1 MKRTN
6 EMMMLNYEHEVNVG
20 DLKAILVAQV
30 WVVGL
35 LKPDPGLEIEYVDT
49 LEITFN
55 GVPINGY
62 ENWKKFRDFHK
73 DMGINYDVLLDER
86 FEEAFGERS
95 AFKSRV
101 LEDIADIF
109 MGYFHTGAEDE
120 DHLGI

>member
-6 EMMMLNYEHEVNVG
+6 EIMMLKNEHEVNDG
-20 DLKAILVAQV
+20 DLKATLVAQV
-30 WVVGL
+30 LGTRL
-35 LKPDPGLEIEYVDT
+35 LKPDPGLEIEYVDI

-73 DMGINYDVLLDER
+73 EMGINYDVLLDER

-95 AFKSRV
+95 AFKSKV

-109 MGYFHTGAEDE
+109 MGYFHPEDE
-120 DHLGI
+120 K